1 MGDLT
6 ANTIGRKIRVKNRL
20 KRIFELAI
28 TFKFKVHQKVYQDIF
43 KDFRHYNSGFIAF
56 GCWAFL
62 FYQESL
68 GTKHHHPKSDFICFQ
83 KNRNPG
89 QYRKTLYHFR
99 WKYLF
104 EWALP

>member
-43 KDFRHYNSGFIAF
+43 KDFRHHISGFIAF
-56 GCWAFL
+56 AGWSFL
-62 FYQESL
+62 FYQKPL
-68 GTKHHHPKSDFICFQ
+68 GTKHHHPKSDFICLQ

-99 WKYLF
+99 R
-104 EWALP
+104 